1 MTTPPSR
8 SRDNAGWLPRSRC
21 PFCAL
26 PLLVGAILLIPAL
39 AAPAAATAG
48 FEDRAALERDFRD
61 PPSSLRPGFLWFWPG
76 AAVQDG
82 ELRAEIEEMA
92 AAGFRHTLIHEVP
105 GSGVPPEGN
114 PPEMFAWGTPHWA
127 ERVRTAF
134 QVARDNDFTV
144 DLSPSSLWPWRSPTV
159 SGENIELSAQQLGFG
174 AQSVTGPSE
183 HVAEPPPLEPIDE
196 DRWLFPPEDIDPDD
210 ARLVA
215 VTAARRDPSD
225 TNANGQKLL
234 DPESTVDLT
243 SSLDDQGRVHWEVP
257 PGEWVLFSFW
267 QGPAS
272 TTSTD
277 PSGEVLDYMNRE
289 SLDVAADD
297 LDQRLFSRLGSLPRQ
312 AGGLLHEDDM
322 ACYGGRLAW
331 TGAFLDEARSRRG
344 YDLTRFLPALTVG
357 GGGCYTPDG
366 RLTNTLYD
374 FPRNVGERIR
384 RDYAQT
390 LTELWVDN
398 HVAPMGEY
406 AHRHGLESSG
416 RPFSQDIGFNAVAVS
431 KAYDVPDSDHAH
443 NNTIDWTR
451 TMTSGARLSGGVKA
465 LSDNVYLRDQRHMTT
480 PQILKK
486 VDRQLVG
493 GANVIGL
500 HGYDYKLHKF
510 DERLGWPGWNWSTD
524 AQDQASPA
532 GWPES
537 WSPEIPLWRHLPRVA
552 DYIARA
558 STVLQ
563 AGRPVT
569 DVAIYRD
576 AYGFYANLNERWP
589 SLGGD
594 GDTGDATEPALNSA
608 LTRSGFSF
616 DMVDPG
622 TVTERATKVKG
633 ERLVV
638 QQPGYKAFVI
648 DLPASKRLGVVDNTD
663 AMAAPVARRLV
674 RFSRS
679 GLPIVFVGQFPERG
693 ASYRDREAEDAAV
706 EEAIA
711 ELKLSPNVRLAEDE
725 SDVPAALA
733 ELGVEADL
741 SFDGTD
747 DSAERCG
754 FGAQCVYSVHR
765 RTGEGDYWFL
775 WNDGAETARFT
786 GSFKTDRRVP
796 ELWDLWSGD
805 RRAVG
810 LYRAADNGR
819 VELPIELAPGETALV
834 AFEQGGKKRH
844 VVSTSAEEVVVH
856 DKRLLVRSTEG
867 GEASATLS
875 DGREVGVEFPELPAP
890 IEPDAWDLHVE
901 GAVPEGEERH
911 ELELSELRDWREIP
925 ELEHTSG
932 TGTYRAAVNVSKE
945 WVDVGR
951 GAYLELGHVEGGVQ
965 VRVNGRLVHRAAVPP
980 PRLDVGRLLRWGKNR
995 IEVEL
1000 TTTLNNRLAE
1010 MSPQR
1015 TETQP
1020 YGLLGPVRL
1029 VPYADQAVG

>member
-1 MTTPPSR
+1 VLRRR
-8 SRDNAGWLPRSRC
+8 SL
-21 PFCAL
+21 AL
-26 PLLVGAILLIPAL
+26 SPVVGAILAL
-39 AAPAAATAG
+39 AAVGVSAATAAG
-48 FEDRAALERDFRD
+48 SKGGGVSDRDFRD
-61 PPSSLRPGFLWFWPG
+61 PPSSVRPGFLWFWPG
-76 AAVQDG
+76 AAVQDE
-82 ELRAEIEEMA
+82 ELRAEIEDMA
-92 AAGFRHTLIHEVP
+92 AAGFRHTLLHEVP
-105 GSGVPPEGN
+105 GLGVPPEGN
-114 PPEMFAWGTPHWA
+114 PPEMFQWGTPHWA
-127 ERVRTAF
+127 ERVRTSF

-159 SGENIELSAQQLGFG
+159 SGQNIELSAQQLGFG

-183 HVAEPPPLEPIDE
+183 HVGEPPPLEPIDE
-196 DRWLFPPEDIDPDD
+196 DQWLFPPEDLDPDT

-215 VTAARRDPSD
+215 VTAARRDPSG
-225 TNANGQKLL
+225 TNAEGQKLL
-234 DPESTVDLT
+234 DPESTIDLT
-243 SSLDDQGRVHWEVP
+243 SSLDEQGKLHWDVP

-322 ACYGGRLAW
+322 GCYGGRLAW

-344 YDLTRFLPALTVG
+344 YDLTPYLPALTVG
-357 GGGCYTPDG
+357 GGACYTPDG
-366 RLTNTLYD
+366 RLTNTVYD
-374 FPRNVGERIR
+374 FPGSVGERVR

-390 LTELWVDN
+390 LTELWIDN
-398 HVAPMGEY
+398 HVEPMGSY

-465 LSDNVYLRDQRHMTT
+465 MSDSVYLRDHRHMTT

-510 DERLGWPGWNWSTD
+510 DDRFDWPGWNWSTD
-524 AQDQASPA
+524 SEDQASPA

-589 SLGGD
+589 ILGGA
-594 GDTGDATEPALNSA
+594 GDTGNATEPALNSA

-622 TVTERATKVKG
+622 TVTERATSVQGK
-633 ERLVV
+633 RLMV
-638 QQPGYKAFVI
+638 QPPGYKALVI
-648 DLPASKRLGVVDNTD
+648 DLPASKRVGVVDNTD

-674 RFSRS
+674 SFARA

-693 ASYRDREAEDAAV
+693 ASYSDPEAEDAAV
-706 EEAIA
+706 EEAIT
-711 ELKLSPNVRLAEDE
+711 ELKQSPNVRLAEDE
-725 SDVPAALA
+725 AEVPAALVG
-733 ELGVEADL
+733 LGVEGDL
-741 SFDGTD
+741 SFDGTEQ
-747 DSAERCG
+747 SAERCG

-765 RTGEGDYWFL
+765 RTGKGDYWFL

-786 GSFKTDRRVP
+786 GSFNADRGVP
-796 ELWDLWSGD
+796 EFWDLWSGD
-805 RRAVG
+805 RRPIG
-810 LYRAADNGR
+810 LYREADDGR
-819 VELPIELAPGETALV
+819 VEVPIELAPGETAMIG
-834 AFEQGGKKRH
+834 FDHGGKRKH
-844 VVSTSAEEVVVH
+844 VVSTTAEEVVVR
-856 DKRLLVRSTEG
+856 DKELFLRSGES
-867 GEASATLS
+867 GEASAVLS
-875 DGREVGVEFPELPAP
+875 DGREADVEFPGMPAP
-890 IEPDAWDLHVE
+890 IEPATWDLHVD

-911 ELELSELRDWREIP
+911 DLELTELEDWREIP

-932 TGTYRAAVNVSKE
+932 VGIYRTTMTLSKD
-945 WVDVGR
+945 WVDDER
-951 GAYLELGHVEGGVQ
+951 GAYLELGRAEGGVQ
-965 VRVNGRLVHRAAVPP
+965 VRVNGKLAHPAAVPA
-980 PRLDVGRLLRWGKNR
+980 PRLDVGGFLRRGRNR

-1010 MSPQR
+1010 ISPDR
-1015 TETQP
+1015 NETQP
-1020 YGLLGPVRL
+1020 YGLIGPVRL
-1029 VPYADQAVG
+1029 VPYADRAVG